1 MHGQQIE
8 ETYACQ
14 LEHFSG
20 QVLEDCS
27 DVNGS
32 FGADTHLVLGVGLEE
47 TLDTAA
53 RELETKNVSR
63 MESSEGSMTRCEARL

>member
-1 MHGQQIE
+1 MQLRSFAWATKKK
-8 ETYACQ
+8 TYTCQ
-14 LEHFSG
+14 LEHFSS

-27 DVNGS
+27 DVNSS
-32 FGADTHLVLGVGLEE
+32 FGADAHLVLSVGLEE

-63 MESSEGSMTRCEARL
+63 M